1 MRGKD
6 ASSPGNILSPPKPNA
21 RGVPTTFQHNI
32 LTLGTFN
39 AAAGDF
45 VETDAGGLTRTV
57 PSDLCDSAP
66 TWTIFGRKVAPASSR
81 DILTLGAPNAA
92 AGGFVKTAMGGVQGT
107 VATDPRY
114 FPPSP
119 AKVPS
124 IEARGTVA
132 YYVRDGTEEDVLRD
146 DEGFIVSRPWT
157 GAVYSASCSSSPGG
171 EGQTGWWPWTGTV

>member
-1 MRGKD
+1 MLQ
-6 ASSPGNILSPPKPNA
+6 ALATSFPP
-21 RGVPTTFQHNI
+21 RRPT
-32 LTLGTFN
+32 LTEYLQRPIT
-39 AAAGDF
+39 
-45 VETDAGGLTRTV
+45 TSL
-57 PSDLCDSAP
+57 PSAP
-66 TWTIFGRKVAPASSR
+66 PTPQLVTLWRRTRVDAYCAFGPVRPIFGRKVAPASSR
-81 DILTLGAPNAA
+81 DILTLGAPNAT

-132 YYVRDGTEEDVLRD
+132 YYARDGTEEDVLRD
-146 DEGFIVSRPWT
+146 DEGFIVLRPWT

-171 EGQTGWWPWTGTV
+171 EGQTVWWPRTGTVCSESCSS